1 MSYTQKS
8 PLAPA
13 TQALLELMRTA
24 KLQTPT
30 GPTVAGQ
37 AVQAAQQPP
46 EAQGAVP
53 PAPPEQQGIASILDQ
68 AKDAAPTIVQNQQ
81 NDQAEQTAQM
91 AAQMMQQGQQPQ
103 PYAEGGIASLPV
115 DVSDFAEG
123 GVLGYAAGGISE
135 PTPASIQEWM
145 NTLGPKPDEEMEK
158 EEKRLYE
165 EQKLLRASRPDTA
178 AQRALGMKEA
188 YNKELAYRP
197 TEEAIAS
204 FLGGA
209 QGLGGFAKAAVN
221 TREVFAKRDAA
232 NREGEQAQRDLEY
245 AQKIGDNDAI
255 QKALAARRNAKLEY
269 DKLTAAVAGDSMR
282 TQTGI
287 MTNKAS
293 IYNTELDAQTAKAN
307 QAAQERIANMGG
319 VEGAMFRLSKED
331 PDAYAKF
338 MAGRGGSKTHNL
350 KDPNYVAN
358 MISDNVTQQMDKMML
373 APQIGMSIAT
383 PADFSAL
390 RNKLIRDEAAKFQ
403 AMGADVSQIMRE
415 TPSDV
420 TGDVPPA
427 VQAVFDKYGIK

>member
-1 MSYTQKS
+1 MSSTQKS

-37 AVQAAQQPP
+37 AVSDAQAAQQPP
-46 EAQGAVP
+46 EAP
-53 PAPPEQQGIASILDQ
+53 PEAAPPEQQGIASILGQ
-68 AKDAAPTIVQNQQ
+68 VQNAAPTLEQNQQ
-81 NDQAEQTAQM
+81 NDQAKQTAQM
-91 AAQMMQQGQQPQ
+91 AAQMMQQGQQTQEPPQ
-103 PYAEGGIASLPV
+103 QYAEGGIASLPV

-123 GVLGYAAGGISE
+123 GVIGYAGGGITA
-135 PTPASIQEWM
+135 PTPTSILEWM
-145 NTLGPKPDEEMEK
+145 NSLAPKPDEEMEK

-197 TEEAIAS
+197 TEEAIGS

-209 QGLGGFAKAAVN
+209 QGLGGFAKAAIN

-269 DKLTAAVAGDSMR
+269 DKLSNAIAGDSIKSQTDIYS
-282 TQTGI
+282 TQVQ
-287 MTNKAS
+287 
-293 IYNTELDAQTAKAN
+293 AQSAAAN
-307 QAAQERIANMGG
+307 RAAQERIA
-319 VEGAMFRLSKED
+319 
-331 PDAYAKF
+331 
-338 MAGRGGSKTHNL
+338 
-350 KDPNYVAN
+350 
-358 MISDNVTQQMDKMML
+358 
-373 APQIGMSIAT
+373 
-383 PADFSAL
+383 
-390 RNKLIRDEAAKFQ
+390 KL
-403 AMGADVSQIMRE
+403 GADVRGSGADKAFWDKVDDNTARDLDAFYKTHPEERIKLRKNPE
-415 TPSDV
+415 LEDIKRAEIRKRVIEEARALYPNIPLAAA
-420 TGDVPPA
+420 VPTTSAKPGKSYD
-427 VQAVFDKYGIK
+427 FSSIN

>member
-46 EAQGAVP
+46 EAPGPVP

-103 PYAEGGIASLPV
+103 PYAKGGIASLPV

-123 GVLGYAAGGISE
+123 GVLGYAGGGITE
-135 PTPASIQEWM
+135 PTPASIQQWM
-145 NTLGPKPDEEMEK
+145 STLAQKPDEEMEK

-165 EQKLLRASRPDTA
+165 EQKALRASRPDTA
-178 AQRALGMKEA
+178 AQRALSMKEA

-245 AQKIGDNDAI
+245 AQKIGDNEAI

-269 DKLTAAVAGDSMR
+269 DKLSNAITGDS
-282 TQTGI
+282 I
-287 MTNKAS
+287 K
-293 IYNTELDAQTAKAN
+293 AQTDIYGTKVQAESAAAN
-307 QAAQERIANMGG
+307 RAAQERIA
-319 VEGAMFRLSKED
+319 
-331 PDAYAKF
+331 
-338 MAGRGGSKTHNL
+338 
-350 KDPNYVAN
+350 
-358 MISDNVTQQMDKMML
+358 
-373 APQIGMSIAT
+373 
-383 PADFSAL
+383 
-390 RNKLIRDEAAKFQ
+390 KL
-403 AMGADVSQIMRE
+403 GADVRGSGADKAFWDKIDDNVARDLKAFYETNPMERMKLKKNPELLDMKRE
-415 TPSDV
+415 EIRQR
-420 TGDVPPA
+420 A
-427 VQAVFDKYGIK
+427 IEQARALYPNIPLAATAPTATTKPGKSYDFNSITN